1 MIGEH
6 TEIVIKT
13 NLNLLRSVNNNIH
26 KLIKTN
32 ELEYEILDSLNDLT
46 EEQAKTLKKCYER
59 DLYYLIKSKREI
71 EKKFKEIW
79 NLRKSKGI
87 Y

>member
-6 TEIVIKT
+6 TEILIKT

-32 ELEYEILDSLNDLT
+32 ELDYNIINEIRSLS
-46 EEQAKTLKKCYER
+46 EEEAKTLKKCYER
-59 DLYYLIKSKREI
+59 DLYYLIKSKKEI

-79 NLRKSKGI
+79 NLRKTKGI